1 MSWSRK
7 LLPPLVLKD
16 GHQLETL
23 GEACDMILRL
33 PKGRHWMPHWKQAA
47 ELLLIA
53 VDAPQDERRSAID
66 RFRSQLSLAIS
77 RDGSLTPVLPG
88 Q

>member
-7 LLPPLVLKD
+7 LVPPLVLKD
-16 GHQLETL
+16 GCQLETL
-23 GEACDMILRL
+23 GDACDMILRL

-47 ELLLIA
+47 ELLLVA
-53 VDAPQDERRSAID
+53 VDAPQNEKAPAID
-66 RFRSQLSLAIS
+66 KFRRQLSFAIS
-77 RDGSLTPVLPG
+77 SDGLPTPESPA